1 MSAQPSV
8 LVVDDGSDSAE
19 LVALWAGRLARDRGA
34 RLLKA
39 PPSARSAT
47 VLDIASKQEV
57 QWLVSG
63 LRFRADHSIPDV
75 DDELATLMRRAPCPL
90 WMVQPRAASAD
101 PSFSVGVVGVNSS
114 TEAQAAAHVAA
125 GLLRR
130 SRSLG
135 RLILVH
141 GTDDHPAQMAAGR
154 PWPEI
159 VASMQIERHRWID
172 DLAHDLADSDLIVEV
187 IVRPI
192 WAPDLIGG
200 MVRCR
205 DADFIALGRGW
216 RSEGS
221 EIRASRLV
229 RCVVRATPCP
239 MLIV

>member
-1 MSAQPSV
+1 MNVQPSV

-19 LVALWAGRLARDRGA
+19 LVALWAGGLARDRGA

-57 QWLVSG
+57 HWLVSG
-63 LRFRADHSIPDV
+63 LRFRANPSIPDV

-90 WMVQPRAASAD
+90 WTVQPWAASAA

-114 TEAQAAAHVAA
+114 TEARAAAHAAA

-141 GTDDHPAQMAAGR
+141 GTEDHPAQMAAGR

-159 VASMQIERHRWID
+159 VASMQIERHRWIER
-172 DLAHDLADSDLIVEV
+172 LARELADPALIVEV
-187 IVRPI
+187 VIRPV

-200 MVRCR
+200 MARCR
-205 DADFIALGRGW
+205 DADFTALGSGW
-216 RSEGS
+216 RTEGS

-229 RCVVRATPCP
+229 RCLVRATPCP